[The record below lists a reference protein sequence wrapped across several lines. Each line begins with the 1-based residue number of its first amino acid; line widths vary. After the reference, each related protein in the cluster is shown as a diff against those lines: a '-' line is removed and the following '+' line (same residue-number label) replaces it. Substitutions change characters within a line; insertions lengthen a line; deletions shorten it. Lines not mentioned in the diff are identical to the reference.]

1 MPSPPVLSD
10 VLDDLEVST
19 DLEVV
24 ETPVSSPSAALPEPV
39 PASAPSWRR
48 ALDRTG
54 AQGQALPLDELA
66 RRLFVLTS
74 RPGPQLARRLVA
86 SLLGLRA
93 EVLPERLDLDALP
106 CLAAGAAADLPL
118 DRVEWI
124 VVDLETTGLSV
135 DACTILEIGA
145 VRIAG
150 LQRVERF
157 QTLVDP
163 GRPIPSRITALTG
176 IDRRSIDGAP
186 PLERAIRDFSDW
198 AVGGPSAVFVAH
210 NAQFDERFVR
220 RALAA
225 HGLPDW
231 AGPVV
236 CTRKLARRLL
246 PALRRYDL
254 DTLSARFGIANGA
267 RHRALGDAEATARA
281 LIELIE
287 IGRGEH
293 ALHTLGDLLTL
304 QAAPASGRRRRAASL
319 PRG

>member
-1 MPSPPVLSD
+1 MPASPVVPDPLPD
-10 VLDDLEVST
+10 REVSR
-19 DLEVV
+19 DL
-24 ETPVSSPSAALPEPV
+24 TFAEPI

-48 ALDRTG
+48 ALDRAG
-54 AQGQALPLDELA
+54 ARGQALPLDELA
-66 RRLFVLTS
+66 RRLFALTS
-74 RPGPQLARRLVA
+74 RPGPPLARRLVA

-93 EVLPERLDLDALP
+93 EVLPEQLDLDAVP
-106 CLAAGAAADLPL
+106 SLAAGSAADLPL

-135 DACTILEIGA
+135 EACTILEIGA

-163 GRPIPSRITALTG
+163 GRAIPSRITALTG
-176 IDRRSIDGAP
+176 IDRSLIDGAP
-186 PLERAIRDFSDW
+186 PLAQAIRDFFDW
-198 AVGGPSAVFVAH
+198 VGGGPSSVFVAH

-225 HGLPDW
+225 HQLPDW

-254 DTLSARFGIANGA
+254 DTLSAHFRIANGA
-267 RHRALGDAEATARA
+267 RHRALGDADATARA
-281 LIELIE
+281 LVELVE
-287 IGRGEH
+287 IGRAER
-293 ALHTLGDLLTL
+293 ALRTLGDLLAL
-304 QAAPASGRRRRAASL
+304 QAAPASGRRRRSARIQRA
-319 PRG
+319 

>member
-1 MPSPPVLSD
+1 V
-10 VLDDLEVST
+10 
-19 DLEVV
+19 
-24 ETPVSSPSAALPEPV
+24 
-39 PASAPSWRR
+39 
-48 ALDRTG
+48 
-54 AQGQALPLDELA
+54 LPLDEWA
-66 RRLFVLTS
+66 RRLFALTS
-74 RPGPQLARRLVA
+74 PPAPPLARQLVA

-93 EVLPERLDLDALP
+93 EALPDVLDLGSVP

-118 DRVEWI
+118 ERVEWI

-145 VRIAG
+145 VRIVG
-150 LQRVERF
+150 LQRIERF

-163 GRPIPSRITALTG
+163 GRVIPSRITALTG
-176 IDRRSIDGAP
+176 IDRTLIDGAP
-186 PLERAIRDFSDW
+186 PLEHAIRAFSDW
-198 AVGGPSAVFVAH
+198 AGAGSAAVFVAH

-231 AGPVV
+231 RGPVV
-236 CTRKLARRLL
+236 CTCKLARRLL

-254 DTLSARFGIANGA
+254 DSLSAQFGIANTA

-281 LIELIE
+281 LVELIE
-287 IGRGEH
+287 VGRAER
-293 ALHTLGDLLTL
+293 ALRTLGDLLAL
-304 QAAPASGRRRRAASL
+304 QAAPASGRRRRAATV